1 MTGRMD
7 VVDDVVVLLRLQY
20 GWISAVRN
28 ANDVLFRAGDFTKLR
43 IETGNGLMPPFRF
56 NDFS

>member
-7 VVDDVVVLLRLQY
+7 VADDLVVLLRLQY
-20 GWISAVRN
+20 GRISEVRN
-28 ANDVLFRAGDFTKLR
+28 ANDVLFRAKNFTKLR
-43 IETGNGLMPPFRF
+43 METGKSVTLPFRL